1 MKKMKVSTMLEGS
14 HSLMNDVVIG
24 TAKILEDAEIVL
36 KIDDLLKER
45 GITQQDLA
53 MMTGMRIGTVSQ
65 IVNGKGISF
74 NKVQLLAIMVALQ
87 VTNLSDLIEIRLPQ
101 DLKERYEQNSES
113 WVKTR
118 EMPFELKELYRD
130 NMVKATVNKLK

>member
-1 MKKMKVSTMLEGS
+1 MKKMKVGTILEGS

-24 TAKILEDAEIVL
+24 TAKFLEDAEIIIR
-36 KIDDLLKER
+36 IDELLKER

-74 NKVQLLAIMVALQ
+74 NKVQLVAIMQALQ
-87 VTNLSDLIEIRLPQ
+87 VSSLSQIIEIRLPEAK
-101 DLKERYEQNSES
+101 KEAFDENSKHWIE
-113 WVKTR
+113 TR
-118 EMPFELKELYRD
+118 EMPLELKEMYRD
-130 NMVKATVNKLK
+130 NMAKATVDKLK